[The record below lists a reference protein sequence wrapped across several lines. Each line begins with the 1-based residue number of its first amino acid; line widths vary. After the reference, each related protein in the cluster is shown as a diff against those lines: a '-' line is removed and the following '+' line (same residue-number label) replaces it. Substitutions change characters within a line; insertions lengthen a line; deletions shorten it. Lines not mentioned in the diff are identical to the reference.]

1 MKKIITD
8 KAILHGEPVIEGTR
22 VGVSVVLG
30 SLADGMSIEEVKREY
45 DLTDE
50 DIRAALKYAAELITE
65 DEVILLKK
73 VS

>member
-1 MKKIITD
+1 MKRVITD
-8 KAILHGEPVIEGTR
+8 KAVLHGEPVIEGTR
-22 VGVSVVLG
+22 VAVSVVLG

-45 DLTDE
+45 DLTDK